1 MSVLDSFG
9 LRTCIIVISNF
20 SPTPKNFVG
29 GKLSPFTLHKNHI
42 SAQQDLNLLTN
53 EGIYIAAYAS
63 QLVNGPGT
71 ANRQKIAVIFVI
83 PYSDTV
89 FSQIMICGNTM
100 FTREKERE
108 KFSEWLEIGK
118 SVGV

>member
-1 MSVLDSFG
+1 MS
-9 LRTCIIVISNF
+9 
-20 SPTPKNFVG
+20 VG

-83 PYSDTV
+83 PYSETV
-89 FSQIMICGNTM
+89 FSQIMICGDTM

-118 SVGV
+118 VVGV